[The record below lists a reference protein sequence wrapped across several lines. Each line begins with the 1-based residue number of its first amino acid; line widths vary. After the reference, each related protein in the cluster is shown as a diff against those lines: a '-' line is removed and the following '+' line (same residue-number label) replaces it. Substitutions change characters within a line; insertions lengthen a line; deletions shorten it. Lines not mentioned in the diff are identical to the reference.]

1 VLYVPGQAGLPPR
14 ERGNFKTNLLFQAD
28 RAQAGL
34 PFPRKVLVSCSEFFA
49 FLFSFNVM
57 VACYLVSLRLW
68 RSLLMAFLANNNPE
82 VCAEPVTRFA
92 FILERYLRV

>member
-1 VLYVPGQAGLPPR
+1 
-14 ERGNFKTNLLFQAD
+14 
-28 RAQAGL
+28 
-34 PFPRKVLVSCSEFFA
+34 
-49 FLFSFNVM
+49 M